1 MAKRDKK
8 GPRLVTASE
17 GSSGGSSGG
26 DAPAAPPPPPARPG
40 PAPADPR
47 LAQALATFK
56 RGDYVQ
62 ARALL
67 EPLIADRSLAE
78 GERKQAAALLGAT
91 RLDSAMPR
99 TALASAALLILVVVL
114 TAVFQP

>member
-1 MAKRDKK
+1 MAKRDRDRK
-8 GPRLVTASE
+8 GLRAVTSSE
-17 GSSGGSSGG
+17 GE
-26 DAPAAPPPPPARPG
+26 APATAPSPPVAPPPARA
-40 PAPADPR
+40 PAAADPR
-47 LAQALATFK
+47 LAHALATFK

-78 GERKQAAALLGAT
+78 GERKQAATLLAAT
-91 RLDSAMPR
+91 RLDVAIPR